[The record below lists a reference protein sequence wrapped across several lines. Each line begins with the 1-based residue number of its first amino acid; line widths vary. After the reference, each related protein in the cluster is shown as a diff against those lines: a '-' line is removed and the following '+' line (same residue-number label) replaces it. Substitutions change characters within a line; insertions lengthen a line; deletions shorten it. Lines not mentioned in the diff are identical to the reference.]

1 MIKLIP
7 VNNLIPDEDNPRIT
21 DNNRLHY
28 IMKSIEYMGFVLPV
42 YRNNSGVI
50 LSGHQRTLAAK
61 NLGIDKSPVVEISMD
76 DESSANYNII
86 FNRTTNDMNIREDGG
101 NTIQLL
107 NDNKQVIDSI
117 SSDSAGDMYP
127 CMNNCELILP
137 SELLKNINEVSDASS
152 MSLCSMLFY
161 NNVYMPLVVTE
172 SGDIINGRNRLL
184 SYIHS
189 YSNGTLDMNGNKY
202 YKQGYPCTIIND
214 DKKELADLFL
224 NKLSMDFD
232 LGDKYK
238 DKLRHG
244 SFRRR
249 ETVVNTLTNSFK
261 FFTNGCKALSPSETF
276 SNPRKFWANWKKL
289 HGRTVVDFGAGQRI
303 NQRILEEQGITC
315 YAFEPYPTPMPTD
328 LKYISS
334 SSVRPNIELAKEINM
349 NFIDGIKH
357 CKIDSVFMSAILNSI
372 PFYEDRVKAL
382 CVVHSLFNINTVLY
396 GHVIGIQQYNRKM
409 NNTSTGGIIMRNTE
423 SGVAAKKVKVQSPIR
438 LDHEAGTVIGDVR
451 KMPKVQ
457 KFHTRIEI
465 TNLLS
470 IFWCHVKTWE
480 VGQSIYFSAS
490 YPKRINTKVLRESID
505 YEMNVPYPE
514 GLSLGLSDQF
524 KDAISYKHGISL
536 D

>member
-1 MIKLIP
+1 
-7 VNNLIPDEDNPRIT
+7 
-21 DNNRLHY
+21 
-28 IMKSIEYMGFVLPV
+28 
-42 YRNNSGVI
+42 
-50 LSGHQRTLAAK
+50 
-61 NLGIDKSPVVEISMD
+61 MD

-261 FFTNGCKALSPSETF
+261 FFTNVTSP
-276 SNPRKFWANWKKL
+276 
-289 HGRTVVDFGAGQRI
+289 
-303 NQRILEEQGITC
+303 
-315 YAFEPYPTPMPTD
+315 
-328 LKYISS
+328 
-334 SSVRPNIELAKEINM
+334 
-349 NFIDGIKH
+349 
-357 CKIDSVFMSAILNSI
+357 
-372 PFYEDRVKAL
+372 
-382 CVVHSLFNINTVLY
+382 
-396 GHVIGIQQYNRKM
+396 
-409 NNTSTGGIIMRNTE
+409 
-423 SGVAAKKVKVQSPIR
+423 
-438 LDHEAGTVIGDVR
+438 
-451 KMPKVQ
+451 
-457 KFHTRIEI
+457 
-465 TNLLS
+465 
-470 IFWCHVKTWE
+470 
-480 VGQSIYFSAS
+480 
-490 YPKRINTKVLRESID
+490 
-505 YEMNVPYPE
+505 
-514 GLSLGLSDQF
+514 
-524 KDAISYKHGISL
+524 
-536 D
+536 